1 MMFVDYIVMCREQV
15 EGHLEVEVCPAKERN
30 EGKTKQ
36 GGDQQGGA
44 AGLQVRDMRRRQE
57 AEPGGVELLLG
68 RNEDGQNQE

>member
-15 EGHLEVEVCPAKERN
+15 EGHLEVEVCPAKN

-44 AGLQVRDMRRRQE
+44 A
-57 AEPGGVELLLG
+57 
-68 RNEDGQNQE
+68 